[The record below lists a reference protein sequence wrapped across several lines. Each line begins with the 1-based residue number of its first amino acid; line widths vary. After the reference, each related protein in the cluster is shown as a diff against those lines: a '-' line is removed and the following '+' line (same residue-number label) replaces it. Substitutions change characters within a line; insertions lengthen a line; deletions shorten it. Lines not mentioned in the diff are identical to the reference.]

1 MASVQG
7 STGVDQDRGM
17 CEEKRKDGPIL
28 QSRHLELGRPGK
40 GGGFFSVKMLEKS
53 SAG

>member
-1 MASVQG
+1 MTQPTKKQIS
-7 STGVDQDRGM
+7 DFDPD
-17 CEEKRKDGPIL
+17 DGPADLRLATVAKYMIRKNGL
-28 QSRHLELGRPGK
+28 